1 MIPGLPG
8 PKVAVRTSEPVL
20 LLTLVLVLQNFSP
33 GQNNARLETDGPS
46 ATLAHLARPPRTYRD
61 GSIRDISAVGKR
73 DIGCSQGLGR
83 YSLAVQIDMGRSYA
97 RRVETTSTLVAD
109 PMVTEYMNR
118 VTQNLVRNSDTQIPF
133 AVKVINSDDVNAF
146 SLPGGFLF
154 VNSGLILAT
163 DDEAELAGAISHEV
177 AHVAACHAAQEMA
190 REELT
195 NLAAMPLILRLVVRH
210 ITLNTSYFK
219 IDRSFESEADFL
231 GVEYMYKAGYDPQ
244 ALSSFFEKLQNM
256 GPHQPGERARAF
268 EFHSQMADRID
279 KIQKEINALLPPLP
293 QYKLDTSDFRAIKQR
308 LSEVQNYEVD
318 RNHGGKRIARDGPLP
333 E

>member
-1 MIPGLPG
+1 
-8 PKVAVRTSEPVL
+8 
-20 LLTLVLVLQNFSP
+20 
-33 GQNNARLETDGPS
+33 
-46 ATLAHLARPPRTYRD
+46 
-61 GSIRDISAVGKR
+61 
-73 DIGCSQGLGR
+73 
-83 YSLAVQIDMGRSYA
+83 MGRSYA

-308 LSEVQNYEVD
+308 LSEVQNYEVN